1 LKRNYHTITKIGQA
15 NGGRLTEFLSRNGQA
30 LLPMVDLIE
39 QSRLAVDELIDV
51 AGRAT
56 IEAVLELSAAQVA
69 GPRTPVVGGKSG
81 EVSCRLRFSNEVN
94 KTRMCLEVNRYP
106 LSSLLRCGGGS
117 RRVNQLPLRSEV

>member
-1 LKRNYHTITKIGQA
+1 
-15 NGGRLTEFLSRNGQA
+15 
-30 LLPMVDLIE
+30 MVDLIE
-39 QSRLAVDELIDV
+39 QSRLAVDEQIDA

-94 KTRMCLEVNRYP
+94 KTGMCLEVNRYP